1 MLERK
6 GVESAE
12 SGTPGKM
19 YVLTTGPG
27 PRYEVVAKYGSDE
40 LDRDGRAKFGRGH
53 RFENSHLA
61 RRAAEKH
68 YNWLTDGPP
77 LNPYQ
82 DQRAAV
88 EAPRMTGPRALIEP
102 RAVEDHARK
111 LAQAE
116 RGLRV
121 VPDVDAE
128 LAEIDREL
136 DELDGGSIAAAEDAA
151 IPTREGMRDAILD
164 ALAEDELNV
173 NATTRGGLTRI
184 YVERQLSAGPQ
195 KMGYIEIDEDGDVNA
210 AQMVRAKA
218 RIRDIATG
226 AIRSYRRSLADLAPA
241 APPAQARPGPP
252 PNIVTHGGT
261 TWEIIASPQGDLFWA
276 YRKGSKQWEYSS
288 PSRGGLIR
296 ELVTHGR
303 KYPSAAI
310 LRSRRAA
317 DASTAQTPPAWEDFG
332 DAWQTG
338 SATYVIQH
346 IPGDRSIFRVV
357 VFSQTSRSVTPRQIG
372 ERMSSESEA
381 QRFAAKHY
389 ADEHGLKKTIHWGMT
404 LGALENIRLEQDQ
417 GITPQE
423 RRSRERASST
433 SEAWARV
440 HAAQE
445 AEAER
450 TNRPRPTSSDYSA
463 ATHQA
468 LATMEANQA
477 AVARM
482 VKKAR
487 DAKSATARRK
497 AEASVERA
505 KLKLDRSRVKFDRLE
520 RRETFAWAI
529 MEYDRRE
536 SSTPVPRG
544 WDTRETTISEEILP
558 TPRGVTVER
567 GYWQI
572 PYDGDLAPPPVYPGL
587 PVTQPIGAHQAA
599 GVIVDVN
606 KTGSRIS
613 VRLYDTRKPEKYSW
627 RKGRGGFMKV
637 GDSGGSRLMLG
648 KAVEYLDPGV

>member
-1 MLERK
+1 
-6 GVESAE
+6 
-12 SGTPGKM
+12 
-19 YVLTTGPG
+19 
-27 PRYEVVAKYGSDE
+27 
-40 LDRDGRAKFGRGH
+40 
-53 RFENSHLA
+53 
-61 RRAAEKH
+61 
-68 YNWLTDGPP
+68 
-77 LNPYQ
+77 
-82 DQRAAV
+82 
-88 EAPRMTGPRALIEP
+88 MTGPRALIEP

-241 APPAQARPGPP
+241 
-252 PNIVTHGGT
+252 
-261 TWEIIASPQGDLFWA
+261 
-276 YRKGSKQWEYSS
+276 
-288 PSRGGLIR
+288 
-296 ELVTHGR
+296 
-303 KYPSAAI
+303 
-310 LRSRRAA
+310 
-317 DASTAQTPPAWEDFG
+317 ASTAQTPPAWEDFG

-477 AVARM
+477 GVARM

-648 KAVEYLDPGV
+648 KAVEYNDPGV